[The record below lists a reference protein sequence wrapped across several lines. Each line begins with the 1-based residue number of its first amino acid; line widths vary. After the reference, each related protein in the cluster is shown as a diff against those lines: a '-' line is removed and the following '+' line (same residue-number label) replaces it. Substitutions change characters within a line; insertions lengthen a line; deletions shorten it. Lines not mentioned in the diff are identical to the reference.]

1 MLAFNSMI
9 PPPISPLV
17 LSIHLILS
25 GILYGVD
32 FSRSTGDLVY
42 EDDEGNTLPYR
53 LFLPEDYDE
62 NNEYPLVLFFHGAGE
77 RGRDNKLQA
86 NGGGHLENLFKAT
99 QGTVFNGR
107 YKAFL
112 LTPQC
117 PSNDQWVNW
126 PWSRGSYTDIEEPEE
141 GRSMNSAL
149 AILDQ
154 VIATYPV
161 AIDQIYVTGLSMGGF
176 GTWDSLR
183 RRPGKFAAALPLS
196 GGGNKSQG
204 SSFKDVPI
212 WIYHGSSDTVVPT
225 RGADEM
231 QNAIVAA
238 GGAIEYTRPN
248 TGHSGWGTF
257 YNNRTYRNAAGQPVL
272 EWLFSQ
278 TLRGPLQPFAITK
291 IDASRVDGEAEIALM
306 WNSRP
311 RTTYVIQRLQD
322 NGSWTDLPFAVK
334 TLGDTTSTQF
344 RISSGIENS
353 IFRVKE
359 GLPSADLLKESNVRW
374 LVPADNSIHDT
385 WNARVEPDGANF
397 FNGVGLGVGFE
408 TRPDIFDSL
417 IDTYVLD
424 EMLNQNASIYLRYE
438 FNLLPNREYTALDLR
453 MRYDDG
459 FIAYLNGTQIASG
472 NALENSDWDARATR
486 SHPDSKAIEFEIF
499 NLSEFIHVLH
509 PGGNVLAIQGMNS
522 SSRGS
527 DFLIEPRL
535 IGEFGE
541 P

>member
-1 MLAFNSMI
+1 MI
-9 PPPISPLV
+9 FLPQLSRSV
-17 LSIHLILS
+17 LLMFIVLC

-42 EDDEGNTLPYR
+42 EDDKGNPLPYR
-53 LFLPEDYDE
+53 LFLPEDFDE
-62 NNEYPLVLFFHGAGE
+62 NDEYPLVLFFHGAGE
-77 RGRDNKLQA
+77 RGRDNKLQS
-86 NGGGHLENLFKAT
+86 NGVVHIENLFKAT

-126 PWSRGSYTDIEEPEE
+126 PWSRGSYTDAEEPEE
-141 GRSMNSAL
+141 GRSMRSAL

-176 GTWDSLR
+176 GTWDALH

-212 WIYHGSSDTVVPT
+212 WLYHGSSDTVVPT
-225 RGADEM
+225 RGSDEM

-257 YNNRTYRNAAGQPVL
+257 YNNRTYRNGAGQPVL

-278 TLRGPLQPFAITK
+278 TLRGPLQPLAITEMGVNR
-291 IDASRVDGEAEIALM
+291 SDGETEIALR

-322 NGSWTDLPFAVK
+322 DATWTDRPFAVK
-334 TLGDTTSTQF
+334 TLGDTTSTRF
-344 RISSGIENS
+344 RISSGLENG
-353 IFRVKE
+353 IFRIKE
-359 GLPSADLLKESNVRW
+359 GLPSVDLLEESDVRW
-374 LVPADNSIHDT
+374 LVPPDNSIHET
-385 WNARVEPDGANF
+385 WNARVEPDGAGF
-397 FNGVGLGVGFE
+397 LTGSGPGVGFE
-408 TRPDIFDSL
+408 TRPDAFDSL
-417 IDTYVLD
+417 IDTSVLD

-438 FNLLPNREYTALDLR
+438 FNLPPNQVYAALDLG

-459 FIAYLNGTQIASG
+459 FIAYLNGIQIASG

-499 NLSEFIHVLH
+499 NLSEFIPILRSE
-509 PGGNVLAIQGMNS
+509 GNVLAIHGMNS
-522 SSRGS
+522 SPRGS

-535 IGEFGE
+535 IGEFGGS
-541 P
+541 

>member
-1 MLAFNSMI
+1 M
-9 PPPISPLV
+9 
-17 LSIHLILS
+17 H
-25 GILYGVD
+25 
-32 FSRSTGDLVY
+32 
-42 EDDEGNTLPYR
+42 
-53 LFLPEDYDE
+53 
-62 NNEYPLVLFFHGAGE
+62 
-77 RGRDNKLQA
+77 
-86 NGGGHLENLFKAT
+86 
-99 QGTVFNGR
+99 
-107 YKAFL
+107 
-112 LTPQC
+112 
-117 PSNDQWVNW
+117 
-126 PWSRGSYTDIEEPEE
+126 
-141 GRSMNSAL
+141 SAL

-204 SSFKDVPI
+204 ASI
-212 WIYHGSSDTVVPT
+212 

-231 QNAIVAA
+231 ENAIATA

-278 TLRGPLQPFAITK
+278 TLGGPLQPFAITK
-291 IDASRVDGEAEIALM
+291 MDVSQVDGETEIALR

-311 RTTYVIQRLQD
+311 RTNYVIQRLQD
-322 NGSWTDLPFAVK
+322 NGSWTDLPFTVK

-344 RISSGIENS
+344 RISSEIENS

-359 GLPSADLLKESNVRW
+359 GLPSADLLEDCNVRW
-374 LVPADNSIHDT
+374 LVASDNSIHDT
-385 WNARVEPDGANF
+385 WNARVEPDGAKF
-397 FNGVGLGVGFE
+397 FTGVGLGVGFE
-408 TRPDIFDSL
+408 TRPDVFDPL
-417 IDTYVLD
+417 IETYVLD
-424 EMLNQNASIYLRYE
+424 EMLNRNASIYLRYE
-438 FNLLPNREYTALDLR
+438 FNLPPDREYTALDLG

-459 FIAYLNGTQIASG
+459 FIAYLNGTKIASG
-472 NALENSDWDARATR
+472 NALENSGWDARATR

-499 NLSEFIHVLH
+499 NLSEFIPILRSE
-509 PGGNVLAIQGMNS
+509 GNVLAIHGMNS
-522 SSRGS
+522 SPRGS

-535 IGEFGE
+535 IGEFGGS
-541 P
+541 

>member
-1 MLAFNSMI
+1 ML
-9 PPPISPLV
+9 LV
-17 LSIHLILS
+17 LS
-25 GILYGVD
+25 GILHGVD

-42 EDDEGNTLPYR
+42 EDGEGNTLPYR

-62 NNEYPLVLFFHGAGE
+62 NDEYPLVLFFHGAGE

-86 NGGGHLENLFKAT
+86 NGGGHIENLFKAT

-141 GRSMNSAL
+141 GHSMYSAL

-212 WIYHGSSDTVVPT
+212 WLYHGSSDTVVPT

-291 IDASRVDGEAEIALM
+291 MDVGRVDGEAKIALR

-334 TLGDTTSTQF
+334 TLGGTTSTQF
-344 RISSGIENS
+344 RIASGIKNS

-359 GLPSADLLKESNVRW
+359 GLPSADLLEESNVRW
-374 LVPADNSIHDT
+374 LVPADNSIHDA
-385 WNARVEPDGANF
+385 WNTQVEPDGAEF
-397 FNGVGLGVGFE
+397 FTGVGLGVGFE
-408 TRPDIFDSL
+408 TRPDIFDPL

-438 FNLLPNREYTALDLR
+438 FNLPPDREYTALDLG

-472 NALENSDWDARATR
+472 NTLENNDWDARATR

-499 NLSEFIHVLH
+499 NLSGFIHVLR
-509 PGGNVLAIQGMNS
+509 PEGNVLAIQGMNS

-535 IGEFGE
+535 IGEFGG

>member
-1 MLAFNSMI
+1 ML
-9 PPPISPLV
+9 LV
-17 LSIHLILS
+17 LS
-25 GILYGVD
+25 GILDGVD

-53 LFLPEDYDE
+53 LFLPENYDE
-62 NNEYPLVLFFHGAGE
+62 NDNYPLVLFFHGAGE

-86 NGGGHLENLFKAT
+86 NGGGHIENLFKAT

-126 PWSRGSYTDIEEPEE
+126 SWSRGSYTDIEEPEE
-141 GRSMNSAL
+141 GRSMHSAL

-204 SSFKDVPI
+204 ASFKDVPI
-212 WIYHGSSDTVVPT
+212 WLYHGSSDTVVPT
-225 RGADEM
+225 RGSDEM

-291 IDASRVDGEAEIALM
+291 MDVSQVDGEAEIALR

-311 RTTYVIQRLQD
+311 RTNYVIQRLKD
-322 NGSWTDLPFAVK
+322 KGSWTDLPFAVK
-334 TLGDTTSTQF
+334 TLGDTTSIQF
-344 RISSGIENS
+344 RISSGLENS

-359 GLPSADLLKESNVRW
+359 GLPSADLLEESNVRW
-374 LVPADNSIHDT
+374 LVASDNSIHDT
-385 WNARVEPDGANF
+385 WNARVEPDGAKF
-397 FNGVGLGVGFE
+397 FTGVGLGVGFE
-408 TRPDIFDSL
+408 TRPDVFDPL

-438 FNLLPNREYTALDLR
+438 FNLPPDREYTALDLG

-459 FIAYLNGTQIASG
+459 FIAYLNGTKIASG

-499 NLSEFIHVLH
+499 NLSEFIHVLR
-509 PGGNVLAIQGMNS
+509 PEGNVLAIQGMNS
-522 SSRGS
+522 SPRGS
-527 DFLIEPRL
+527 DFLIRPRL
-535 IGEFGE
+535 ISEFIGLPKKILIE
-541 P
+541 D

>member
-1 MLAFNSMI
+1 MKLAFQL
-9 PPPISPLV
+9 PGTFGLA
-17 LSIHLILS
+17 LLALS
-25 GILYGVD
+25 GILCGVD
-32 FSRSTGDLVY
+32 FNRSTGDLVY
-42 EDDEGNTLPYR
+42 EDGEGSTLPYR

-62 NNEYPLVLFFHGAGE
+62 NVGYPLVLFFHGAGE

-86 NGGGHLENLFKAT
+86 NGGGHIENLFKAT
-99 QGTVFNGR
+99 QGTIFNGR

-126 PWSRGSYTDIEEPEE
+126 PWSRGSYTDVEEPEE
-141 GRSMNSAL
+141 GRSMRSAL

-176 GTWDSLR
+176 GTLDSLR

-204 SSFKDVPI
+204 ASFKDVPI
-212 WIYHGSSDTVVPT
+212 WLYHGSSDTEVPT
-225 RGADEM
+225 KSSDEM
-231 QNAIVAA
+231 QDAIVAA
-238 GGAIEYTRPN
+238 GGSIEYTRPN
-248 TGHSGWGTF
+248 RGHSGWGTF
-257 YNNRTYRNAAGQPVL
+257 YDNRTYSNAAGQPVF

-278 TLRGPLQPFAITK
+278 TLQGPLQPLIITE
-291 IDASRVDGEAEIALM
+291 IAVSRVDDDAEITLR

-322 NGSWTDLPFAVK
+322 NGSWTDLPFAVE
-334 TLGDTTSTQF
+334 TLGETTSTQF

-359 GLPSADLLKESNVRW
+359 GLPSADLLEESNLRW
-374 LVPADNSIHDT
+374 LVPADNSLHDV
-385 WNARVEPDGANF
+385 WNARVEPDGAGF
-397 FNGVGLGVGFE
+397 SNGIGPGVGFE
-408 TRPDIFDSL
+408 TRPDAFDPL

-424 EMLNQNASIYLRYE
+424 AMLKQNASIYLRYE
-438 FNLLPNREYTALDLR
+438 FDLPPNRKYTALDLG

-459 FIAYLNGTQIASG
+459 FIAYLNGTRIASE
-472 NALENSDWDARATR
+472 NALENSDWDALATR

-499 NLSEFIHVLH
+499 NLSEFIHVLR
-509 PGGNVLAIQGMNS
+509 PEGNVLAIQGMNTS
-522 SSRGS
+522 LRGS

-535 IGEFGE
+535 IGEFGGL
-541 P
+541 